1 MFVLRFHNPLFSS
14 CKRKEDGTAGSS
26 PGNPKTHIFNVC
38 IFICINLYAPF
49 KRCWLQLCKIKYE
62 TFLDLRVDT
71 HTWQACLLPR
81 MMLRASPSL
90 FQKASLLLSYPLI
103 RSTNGKHYHLVE
115 RPESAPNTIFFC
127 YEFTLGSSV
136 FQLRFHNTFPPCSRE
151 TLDLGSAGRS
161 LMWVSRNYIRVQLA
175 AFYSAES
182 FLAVRKRVWCWKD

>member
-1 MFVLRFHNPLFSS
+1 MKPFLIWGWILI
-14 CKRKEDGTAGSS
+14 
-26 PGNPKTHIFNVC
+26 PGR
-38 IFICINLYAPF
+38 L
-49 KRCWLQLCKIKYE
+49 
-62 TFLDLRVDT
+62 
-71 HTWQACLLPR
+71 ACLLPR
-81 MMLRASPSL
+81 IMLRASPSL

-136 FQLRFHNTFPPCSRE
+136 FQLRFHNTFPPRSRE

-182 FLAVRKRVWCWKD
+182 FLAVRKRVWMLERLTIVSIIYPSRCLPLTPMIQAWLAYIWGIISLLQVDIIELMAK